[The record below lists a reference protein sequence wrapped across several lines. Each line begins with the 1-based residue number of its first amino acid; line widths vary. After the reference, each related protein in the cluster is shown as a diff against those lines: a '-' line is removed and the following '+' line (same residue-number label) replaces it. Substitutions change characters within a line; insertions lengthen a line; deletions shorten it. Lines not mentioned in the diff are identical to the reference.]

1 MTASNASLR
10 QLRAFIEVADRGSF
24 IAASQSL
31 NMSQP
36 ALSHCIRQLEGHVG
50 SALFNRSTRHVH
62 LTPLGIGFL
71 PMARDI
77 VNRFD
82 SLMSD
87 VQDAVNHKHGN
98 VTVACLP
105 SVASRLMPRVLVAC
119 DRQYPG
125 IHVTIRDA
133 NMKGVSSMILSG
145 EADFG
150 IASGIAPDANLGSAG
165 FAWDKIYA
173 VLPVTAPLARKRSL
187 HWQDLEGSPFIAMSH
202 ETGIRDLVDH
212 TVRDLG
218 VVLNITN
225 EVSNLAT
232 LSGLIEEGV
241 GISAAPELALP
252 RDNQSLVRRRPL
264 IEPVIRRTIS
274 LLWKRGQGLSP
285 AASALVSSLESCISS
300 GEMKR
305 YFPDV
310 DWEDSVLDSKN
321 FV

>member
-71 PMARDI
+71 PMARDL

-133 NMKGVSSMILSG
+133 NMKGGVQHDPVGRGRFRHRLR
-145 EADFG
+145 DC
-150 IASGIAPDANLGSAG
+150 AG
-165 FAWDKIYA
+165 RQPRFCGLCVGTRYM
-173 VLPVTAPLARKRSL
+173 
-187 HWQDLEGSPFIAMSH
+187 PFC
-202 ETGIRDLVDH
+202 L
-212 TVRDLG
+212 
-218 VVLNITN
+218 
-225 EVSNLAT
+225 
-232 LSGLIEEGV
+232 
-241 GISAAPELALP
+241 
-252 RDNQSLVRRRPL
+252 
-264 IEPVIRRTIS
+264 
-274 LLWKRGQGLSP
+274 
-285 AASALVSSLESCISS
+285 
-300 GEMKR
+300 
-305 YFPDV
+305 
-310 DWEDSVLDSKN
+310 
-321 FV
+321 